1 MTIIG
6 IDPGKSG
13 GLAIWRNGLHNI
25 IKCPKT
31 VEGMSDIIRSSKHSE
46 YVDKNMKTLAYLE
59 QVHAMP
65 HDGRSSLFKFGQNFG
80 QWQGILASYNIET
93 ILVSPQKWMKYWK
106 TKLNISLP
114 KDKQERKRVLKEI
127 ASRYTDKRVTLYNSD
142 AILIA
147 MYGLY
152 MEQERRKNGSEES

>member
-13 GLAIWRNGLHNI
+13 GVAIWRNGLHTI
-25 IKCPKT
+25 VKCPKT
-31 VEGMSDIIRSSKHSE
+31 TEGMADIIRTSKNSE
-46 YVDKNMKTLAYLE
+46 YVDKNMRAVAYLE
-59 QVHAMP
+59 LVHAMP
-65 HDGRSSLFKFGQNFG
+65 HDGRSSLFKFGQNYG
-80 QWQGILASYNIET
+80 QWQGILAAYKVRT
-93 ILVSPQKWMKYWK
+93 VLMSPQKWMKYWQD
-106 TKLNISLP
+106 KLNIKLP
-114 KDKQERKRVLKEI
+114 KEKQERKRSLKEM
-127 ASRYTDKRVTLYNSD
+127 ASHYTDKRVTLYNSD

>member
-13 GLAIWRNGLHNI
+13 GVAIWRSGLHTI
-25 IKCPKT
+25 VKCPKT
-31 VEGMSDIIRSSKHSE
+31 IEGMSDIIRTSQNSE
-46 YVDKNMKTLAYLE
+46 YIDKNMKAVAYLE

-80 QWQGILASYNIET
+80 QWQGILTAHNVNT

-106 TKLNISLP
+106 TKFNIEPS

-127 ASRYTDKRVTLYNSD
+127 ATQYTDKRVTLYNSD

>member
-13 GLAIWRNGLHNI
+13 GVAIWNGGLNI
-25 IKCPKT
+25 IVKCPKT
-31 VEGMSDIIRSSKHSE
+31 VEEMADLIRTSTNSE
-46 YVDKNMKTLAYLE
+46 YIDKNMEAIAYLE

-80 QWQGILASYNIET
+80 QWQGILAAYKVQT

-106 TKLNISLP
+106 TKFNIEPS

-142 AILIA
+142 AILITL
-147 MYGLY
+147 YGLN
-152 MEQERRKNGSEES
+152 EQQEGETSE

>member
-13 GLAIWRNGLHNI
+13 GVAIWHSGLNTI
-25 IKCPKT
+25 VKCPKT
-31 VEGMSDIIRSSKHSE
+31 VEEMADLIRTSTNSE
-46 YVDKNMKTLAYLE
+46 YIDKNTKAIAYLE

-80 QWQGILASYNIET
+80 QWQGILAAYKVHT

-106 TKLNISLP
+106 TKFNITPS

-142 AILIA
+142 AILITL
-147 MYGLY
+147 YGLN
-152 MEQERRKNGSEES
+152 EQQEGETGE

>member
-13 GLAIWRNGLHNI
+13 GVAIWNGGLNTI

-31 VEGMSDIIRSSKHSE
+31 IEGMADIIRSSKNSE
-46 YVDKNMKTLAYLE
+46 YVDKNMRAKAYLE

-80 QWQGILASYNIET
+80 QWQGILAAYKVST
-93 ILVSPQKWMKYWK
+93 TLVSPQKWQKYWK
-106 TKLNISLP
+106 TKLNIKLP

-142 AILIA
+142 AILITL
-147 MYGLY
+147 YGLN
-152 MEQERRKNGSEES
+152 EQQEGKTGE